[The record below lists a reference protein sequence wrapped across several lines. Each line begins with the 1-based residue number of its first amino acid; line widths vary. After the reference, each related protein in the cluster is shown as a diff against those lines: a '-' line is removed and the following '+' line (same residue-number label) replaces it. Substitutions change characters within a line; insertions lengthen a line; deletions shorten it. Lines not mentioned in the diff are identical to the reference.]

1 MHPFVNL
8 LVTGGSDED
17 VYEGEDL
24 EFEEEIGYIKV
35 CHKHK
40 EKDALLINISTRSII
55 VIKI

>member
-1 MHPFVNL
+1 VHPFVNL

-35 CHKHK
+35 
-40 EKDALLINISTRSII
+40 
-55 VIKI
+55 

>member
-1 MHPFVNL
+1 MKLERPFIVWHGQYQRILTLDVHPFVNL

-35 CHKHK
+35 
-40 EKDALLINISTRSII
+40 
-55 VIKI
+55 

>member
-1 MHPFVNL
+1 MKLERPFIVWHGQYQRILTLDVHPFVNL

-35 CHKHK
+35 R
-40 EKDALLINISTRSII
+40 IQ
-55 VIKI
+55 